1 MVHQIEEILQDDAS
15 TLAAVEDTLTE
26 GYARALALEAE
37 RLRIERR
44 LGEVARDPG
53 TEDATAEIRSLGTR
67 LTKAT
72 GELQRLRALL
82 VPLHDRARTMRAAAA
97 R

>member
-1 MVHQIEEILQDDAS
+1 MVQQIEELLQHDDP
-15 TLAAVEDTLTE
+15 TLAAVEDTLTQ

-44 LGEVARDPG
+44 LGEVAQAAA
-53 TEDATAEIRSLGTR
+53 TEDPAAEIRSLGTR

-82 VPLHDRARTMRAAAA
+82 APLQDRARTMRAAAA

>member
-1 MVHQIEEILQDDAS
+1 MVHQIEEILQDDDP
-15 TLAAVEDTLTE
+15 TLADVEDTLTQ

-44 LGEVARDPG
+44 LGEVAQDAGP
-53 TEDATAEIRSLGTR
+53 EDASTEIRSLGTR
-67 LTKAT
+67 LAKAS

-82 VPLHDRARTMRAAAA
+82 APLQDRARTMRATAA

>member
-1 MVHQIEEILQDDAS
+1 MVQQIEEMLQHDDP
-15 TLAAVEDTLTE
+15 TLAAVEDTLTQ

-37 RLRIERR
+37 QLRIERR
-44 LGEVARDPG
+44 IGEVAQAPGSVDP
-53 TEDATAEIRSLGTR
+53 AAEIRSLGTR
-67 LTKAT
+67 LTKLT

-82 VPLHDRARTMRAAAA
+82 APLQDRASTMRAAAA